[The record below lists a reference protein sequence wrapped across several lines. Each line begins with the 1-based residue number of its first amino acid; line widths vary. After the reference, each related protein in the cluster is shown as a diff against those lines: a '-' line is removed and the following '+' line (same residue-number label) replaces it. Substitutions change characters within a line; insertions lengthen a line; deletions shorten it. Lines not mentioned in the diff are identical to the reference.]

1 MKLCEG
7 IFLDIYLEGD
17 KIKFKFKVFGL
28 KVQDFFKEEL
38 YNVMCCQLFDSS
50 FQVRMGN
57 KLKFYFQLDFCVQVC
72 V

>member
-7 IFLDIYLEGD
+7 IFPDTYLEGD
-17 KIKFKFKVFGL
+17 KIKFKSKVSGL
-28 KVQDFFKEEL
+28 KVQDLSKEEL
-38 YNVMCCQLFDSS
+38 YNVMCCQLLDSP

-57 KLKFYFQLDFCVQVC
+57 KLKSYFQLDSCVQVC